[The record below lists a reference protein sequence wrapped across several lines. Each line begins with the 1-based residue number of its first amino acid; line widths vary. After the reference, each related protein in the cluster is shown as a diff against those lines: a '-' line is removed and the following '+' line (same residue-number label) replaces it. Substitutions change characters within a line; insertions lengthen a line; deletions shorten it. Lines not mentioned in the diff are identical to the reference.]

1 MDDIFN
7 PTGNTPFE
15 KAEARLAVGVAQL
28 KAASALDELCK
39 VSAECDVMINVW
51 RDQILSGSA
60 DPETRMLAAEALKQK
75 REVEASIQVIVELMN
90 KHFPAEA

>member
-1 MDDIFN
+1 MDNIFN

-28 KAASALDELCK
+28 KAASALEDLCK
-39 VSAECDVMINVW
+39 VSAECDIMINAW
-51 RDQILSGSA
+51 HAQILSGSS

-75 REVEASIQVIVELMN
+75 REVEASIKVIVELMN
-90 KHFPAEA
+90 KHFPVEA